1 LEGKIM
7 SKEAVITIIPA
18 LIMLGFAI
26 FGASVISTASTGG
39 H

>member
-1 LEGKIM
+1 M

-26 FGASVISTASTGG
+26 FGVMVISS
-39 H
+39 